1 VEDAGNGLSIAD
13 LSIKAEG
20 KFQPGAQA
28 ARIPDDKL
36 RDGPM
41 LKALIFD
48 MDGTL
53 VHSDPVHLEAFV
65 EVLAPEGVTI
75 SDELYRT
82 SIIGRTNEAIFADLL
97 PHLDAE
103 GQEAYAKEK
112 EATFRRMAT
121 SLKPLDG
128 LLDLFG
134 WAEKQ
139 GVRVALVTNAPLLNA
154 THMLDVLGIADRFDV
169 AITIDQVERG
179 KPDPLP
185 YLTALERLGLAPEEA
200 VAFEDSPSGMRAAKA
215 AGLFSFG
222 VLTGLSAEEMR
233 AVGADATIETFHD
246 RALWEV
252 LERRI
257 AA

>member
-1 VEDAGNGLSIAD
+1 
-13 LSIKAEG
+13 
-20 KFQPGAQA
+20 
-28 ARIPDDKL
+28 
-36 RDGPM
+36 M

-53 VHSDPVHLEAFV
+53 VHSDPVHLEAFA
-65 EVLAPEGVTI
+65 EVLRPEGVAI
-75 SDELYRT
+75 SEEFYRA

-97 PHLDAE
+97 PHLDVA
-103 GQEAYAKEK
+103 GQEDYADRK
-112 EATFRRMAT
+112 EAAFRRMAT
-121 SLKPLDG
+121 SLKPLEG

-134 WAEKQ
+134 WAEER
-139 GVRVALVTNAPLLNA
+139 GIRIALVTNAPRLNA
-154 THMLDVLGIADRFDV
+154 THMLDILGIAQRFDV
-169 AITIDQVERG
+169 TITIDQVERG

-185 YLTALERLGLAPEEA
+185 YLTALERLGLRPEEA
-200 VAFEDSPSGMRAAKA
+200 IAFEDSPSGMRAAKG

-222 VLTGLSAEEMR
+222 VLTGLSAEDMR

>member
-1 VEDAGNGLSIAD
+1 
-13 LSIKAEG
+13 
-20 KFQPGAQA
+20 
-28 ARIPDDKL
+28 
-36 RDGPM
+36 M

-65 EVLAPEGVTI
+65 EVLQPEGVAI
-75 SDELYRT
+75 SEEFYRS

-97 PHLDAE
+97 PHLDTQ
-103 GQEAYAKEK
+103 GQEAYADQK
-112 EATFRRMAT
+112 EATFRRMST
-121 SLKPLDG
+121 DLKPLEG

-134 WAEKQ
+134 WAEKK
-139 GVRVALVTNAPLLNA
+139 GIRIALVTNAPLLNA

-169 AITIDQVERG
+169 KITIDQVERG

-185 YLTALERLGLAPEEA
+185 YLTALERLNLAPEEA
-200 VAFEDSPSGMRAAKA
+200 IAFEDSPSGMRAAKG

-222 VLTGLSAEEMR
+222 VLTGLSAQEMR
-233 AVGADATIETFHD
+233 AVGADATIDTFHD
-246 RALWEV
+246 RALWDV
-252 LERRI
+252 LERGI